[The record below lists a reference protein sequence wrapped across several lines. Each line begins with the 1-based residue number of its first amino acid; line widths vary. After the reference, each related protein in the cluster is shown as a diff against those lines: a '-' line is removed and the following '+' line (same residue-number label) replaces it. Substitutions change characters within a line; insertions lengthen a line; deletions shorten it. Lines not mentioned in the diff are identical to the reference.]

1 MEESFKRLKSETE
14 EISEEQKNIREGQ
27 RQVKEK
33 FGIIESE
40 CEELKRETRLIIQR
54 SARSQGN

>member
-1 MEESFKRLKSETE
+1 ME

-40 CEELKRETRLIIQR
+40 CEGLKRETRLIIQR
-54 SARSQGN
+54 TARTQVKLAPFSLVYYK

>member
-1 MEESFKRLKSETE
+1 ME

-40 CEELKRETRLIIQR
+40 CEESKRETRLIIQ
-54 SARSQGN
+54 